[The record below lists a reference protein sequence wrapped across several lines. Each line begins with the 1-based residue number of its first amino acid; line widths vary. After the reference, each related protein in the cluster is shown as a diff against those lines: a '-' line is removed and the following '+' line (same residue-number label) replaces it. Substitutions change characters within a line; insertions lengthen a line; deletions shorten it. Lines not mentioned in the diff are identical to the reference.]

1 MMKTMIKA
9 ATAAAAMLALAAC
22 GGNADDKAADNIQD
36 MTENKAGVLEDMA
49 DNSATDQGEERLEDQ
64 AENVQELGEEKA
76 EQADDNDDARVENE
90 VANQLR

>member
-1 MMKTMIKA
+1 MKTMIKA

>member
-1 MMKTMIKA
+1 MKTILR
-9 ATAAAAMLALAAC
+9 TAAAASLLALALAAC
-22 GGNADDKAADNIQD
+22 GGNADDQAAENIQD

-64 AENVQELGEEKA
+64 AENVQEMGEEKA
-76 EQADDNDDARVENE
+76 EQADDNDDARVENQ